1 MSLVETPA
9 SAASNGGVMW
19 AAVGLGVAGAAAVF
33 GALLLSGAG
42 AQLCLVGALAVLLA
56 LLGLIVWYPNAFV
69 TVSQRGWNR
78 PVANFAYIVPVV
90 LLTAMGFNF
99 HLVRLEAAALAAAG
113 MGCLAVAGMIW
124 APRPQP
130 VTTPMSHILL
140 SLVFAAGLGWGGLTW
155 LNCLFDSG
163 PGQDFQVGVQA
174 KYASFGRGSHYHL
187 TLAPF
192 GPVEHPVSVTVS
204 YATYA
209 GTSEG
214 GFVCTVL
221 RPGALGLPWWRLGG
235 C

>member
-9 SAASNGGVMW
+9 STGNNGSVMW
-19 AAVGLGVAGAAAVF
+19 TAVGLGVVGAAAMF
-33 GALLLSGAG
+33 GAFLLSGAA
-42 AQLCLVGALAVLLA
+42 AQLTLVGALACLSA

-78 PVANFAYIVPVV
+78 PVANFAYAVPVV
-90 LLTAMGFNF
+90 LLTAMSFNF
-99 HLVRLEAAALAAAG
+99 HLVRWEGAGLAAAG

-140 SLVFAAGLGWGGLTW
+140 ALVFAAGLGWGGVTW
-155 LNCLFDSG
+155 LNCLFDDA
-163 PGQDFQVGVQA
+163 PGQDFQVAVQE
-174 KYASFGRGSHYHL
+174 KHASFGRGSHYHL

-192 GPVEHPVSVTVS
+192 GPVEQPVSVTVS

-221 RPGALGLPWWRLGG
+221 RPGAFGFAWWRIGG